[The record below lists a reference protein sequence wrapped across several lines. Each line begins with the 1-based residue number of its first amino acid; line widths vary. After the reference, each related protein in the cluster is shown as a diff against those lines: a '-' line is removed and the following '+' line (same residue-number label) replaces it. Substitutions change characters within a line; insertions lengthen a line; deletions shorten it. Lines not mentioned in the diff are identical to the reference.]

1 VSPEQLRCNDAL
13 EVSSKRQRR
22 AKHPASRA

>member
-1 VSPEQLRCNDAL
+1 LLNHGVIRVHS

-22 AKHPASRA
+22 K